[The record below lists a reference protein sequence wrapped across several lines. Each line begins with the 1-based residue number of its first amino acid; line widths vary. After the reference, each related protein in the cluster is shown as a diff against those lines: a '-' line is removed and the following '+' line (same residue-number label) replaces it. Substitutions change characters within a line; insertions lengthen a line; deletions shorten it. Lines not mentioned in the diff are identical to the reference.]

1 MDGIILLN
9 NNTLRTLTV
18 LKISAFAL
26 MALNKEGYKG
36 QDTMKI
42 QLTLML
48 SLTILEM
55 NTFDYISS

>member
-18 LKISAFAL
+18 LKISAFVL
-26 MALNKEGYKG
+26 MALNKEGYKDQG
-36 QDTMKI
+36 TMKI